1 MQQIFVTGGTGFIG
15 SYLLRYLVQ
24 QGHQHIKAIKRAD
37 SSMALVASIQDK
49 IEWVEGDIL
58 DVPFL
63 EEVMEGVTHVYHCA
77 AVVSFEAK
85 AAAQMKQVNIEG
97 TANMVNIALHHQI
110 EKMIYIS
117 SVAALGTSKP
127 KEWQDEKTKWK
138 EDKNNSNY
146 GKSKYR
152 AEMEVWR
159 GIMEGLNAAIICPSL
174 VLGSGFWNS
183 GTGNIFRLYSNGF
196 PFYAAG
202 IGGLVD
208 VRDVAKAAIQLM
220 KSTIQEE
227 RFIVSGE
234 NLSYKDLFTQIAIAA
249 GVKPPAYPVNNL
261 LTGIGWRL
269 EWLKSSLTNIPPTIT
284 KESARSAANQTYYS
298 NQKSREVLNLQYTPI
313 AQTIRET
320 VEQFKRAQEND
331 LSPMFLPL
339 N

>member
-1 MQQIFVTGGTGFIG
+1 MQQIFVTGGTGFVG

-24 QGHQHIKAIKRAD
+24 QGHQNIKAVKRAN
-37 SSMALVASIQDK
+37 SSMALVEPIRDK
-49 IEWVEGDIL
+49 IQWVEGDIL

-63 EEVMEGVTHVYHCA
+63 EQEMEGITQVYHCA
-77 AVVSFEAK
+77 AVVSFEPKVAEK
-85 AAAQMKQVNIEG
+85 MKQVNIEG
-97 TANMVNIALHHQI
+97 TANIVNIALHHQV
-110 EKMIYIS
+110 EKMVYIS

-127 KEWQDEKTKWK
+127 NEWQDEKTKWK

-146 GKSKYR
+146 SKSKYR

-174 VLGSGFWNS
+174 ILGSGFWNR
-183 GTGNIFRLYSNGF
+183 GTGNIFRLYGNGF

-208 VRDVAKAAIQLM
+208 VRDVAKAAIKLM
-220 KSTIQEE
+220 ESTIQEE
-227 RFIVSGE
+227 RFVVSGE
-234 NLSYKDLFTQIAIAA
+234 NLSYKELFTQIAIAA
-249 GVKPPAYPVNNL
+249 GVKPPAYLINSF

-269 EWLKSSLTNIPPTIT
+269 EWLKSSLTSIPPTIT
-284 KESARSAANQTYYS
+284 KESARSAANQTYYN
-298 NQKSREVLNLQYTPI
+298 NQKSLEVLNLHYTPI
-313 AQTIRET
+313 AQTIQET
-320 VEQFKRAQEND
+320 VQQFKQAQQNN

>member
-1 MQQIFVTGGTGFIG
+1 MQKIFVTGGTGFVG

-24 QGHQHIKAIKRAD
+24 QGYQNIKAVKRTN
-37 SSMALVASIQDK
+37 SSMALVAAIQDK
-49 IEWVEGDIL
+49 IQWIEGDIL
-58 DVPFL
+58 DIPFL
-63 EEVMEGVTHVYHCA
+63 EAAMEGVTHVYHCA
-77 AVVSFEAK
+77 AVVSFEPK
-85 AAAQMKQVNIEG
+85 AAEKMKEVNIEG
-97 TANMVNIALHHQI
+97 TANMVNMALHHQV
-110 EKMIYIS
+110 EKMLYIS

-127 KEWQDEKTKWK
+127 KEWQDEQTKWK

-174 VLGSGFWNS
+174 ILGSGFWNS
-183 GTGNIFRLYSNGF
+183 GTGNIFRLYGNGF

-208 VRDVAKAAIQLM
+208 VRDVARAAIQLM
-220 KSTIQEE
+220 ESDIKEE
-227 RFIVSGE
+227 RFVVSGE
-234 NLSYKDLFTQIAIAA
+234 NIAYQDLFTQIAIAA
-249 GVKPPAYPVNNL
+249 VVKPPAYPINSL

-269 EWLKSSLTNIPPTIT
+269 EWLKSSLTGIPPTIT
-284 KESARSAANQTYYS
+284 RESARSAANQTYYR
-298 NQKSREVLNLQYTPI
+298 NQKLIDALNFQYTPI
-313 AQTIRET
+313 TQTIQET
-320 VEQFKRAQEND
+320 VKQFKQAQQNG